1 MISEE
6 FKIPYPN
13 IEDRK
18 DVGEKEQLEY
28 QLGTDQKR
36 LLGRAAMENVLGS
49 LQGEQNEEEA
59 GTTDFSSVDSRLQE
73 VDAYEKKLLEMAN
86 RSSSAI

>member
-1 MISEE
+1 MNPEQ

-18 DVGEKEQLEY
+18 GAGEKEQLEY
-28 QLGTDQKR
+28 QLGADQKK
-36 LLGRAAMENVLGS
+36 LLGRAAMENILDS

-59 GTTDFSSVDSRLQE
+59 GTTDFSSLDTRLQE
-73 VDAYEKKLLEMAN
+73 VAAYEKKLLEMAN